1 MHRTFESTLCST
13 CITRHA
19 LHRHPP
25 LSSCSHS
32 SPSLSRHE
40 CLLYYGTSS
49 LLRIDSKEQERLQQL
64 ATGGFLFDTTS
75 NRLLGAGCWL
85 IVAVN
90 DG

>member
-1 MHRTFESTLCST
+1 MYRTFESTLCST

-49 LLRIDSKEQERLQQL
+49 LLRMDSKEQERLQQL
-64 ATGGFLFDTTS
+64 ATGGFPGIYLLDTTS
-75 NRLLGAGCWL
+75 NRLFRPRVVG
-85 IVAVN
+85 
-90 DG
+90 